1 MAKKKEDA
9 QSVYLKRLKKIFKNI
24 PDSKRKA
31 SEELIC
37 NAAFMEEQLAELQE
51 NIRQN
56 GCVEEY
62 RNGATQFG
70 YKKSVHVDVYNT
82 MIKNYNTV
90 IKQLLDLLPE
100 ADKEEND
107 ELMAFLAVGGK
118 K

>member
-1 MAKKKEDA
+1 MQKEKNNGE
-9 QSVYLKRLKKIFKNI
+9 SIYLKRLKKIFKNI
-24 PDSKRKA
+24 PKSRQKA
-31 SEELIC
+31 AEELIN
-37 NAAFMEEQLAELQE
+37 NAAFMEEQLVVLQE
-51 NIRQN
+51 NIKQN

-107 ELMAFLAVGGK
+107 ELMAFLGVGGK